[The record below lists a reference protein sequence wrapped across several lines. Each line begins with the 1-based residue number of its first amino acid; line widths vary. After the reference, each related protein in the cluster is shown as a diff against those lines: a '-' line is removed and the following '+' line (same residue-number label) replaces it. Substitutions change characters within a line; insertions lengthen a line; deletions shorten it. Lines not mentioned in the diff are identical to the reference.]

1 MISWPMQSYKKH
13 QCFLSDTKKGLMDF
27 WCTFDAVL
35 MHFWSA
41 SWLHSTTLS
50 EIASSGLY
58 LKLTARPFFYF
69 TKNSYFANKILL
81 KIRRVFDALLMRF
94 SSKCIERAMRCPCIR
109 VGPVAALLQKRGNIT
124 WFVHQSEFQFQ
135 IYSRYSVWLLPAFCV
150 HGYGRLYTYICI
162 YVCLPREE

>member
-1 MISWPMQSYKKH
+1 MISWILTKNISAF
-13 QCFLSDTKKGLMDF
+13 FLIQRKSHGF
-27 WCTFDAVL
+27 L
-35 MHFWSA
+35 MHFWCGFDA
-41 SWLHSTTLS
+41 LLKRFLAALHKPYLRLHPADFTWNWLH
-50 EIASSGLY
+50 A
-58 LKLTARPFFYF
+58 PFFYF